1 VIATTTSVSCEPQ
14 WTCAD
19 RLRKRYSD
27 WRVESA
33 AVPTVQCGHQPIAE
47 NCQST
52 LTSSAAQAAVSHKLL
67 SRGLVGDGRLVTE
80 ATVSWSC
87 CSTVSLAELRSRGF
101 DDEPTW
107 FAAVTG
113 PEWRNGPN
121 SKRNSPTNVVGNKRR
136 RQQTSSA
143 NKPREQLG

>member
-1 VIATTTSVSCEPQ
+1 MWASTDRRELPIDTNIVSCTSCSVSKAAESRP
-14 WTCAD
+14 
-19 RLRKRYSD
+19 R
-27 WRVESA
+27 WRRQVSMPAASA
-33 AVPTVQCGHQPIAE
+33 KSMP
-47 NCQST
+47 
-52 LTSSAAQAAVSHKLL
+52 AASGK
-67 SRGLVGDGRLVTE
+67 SMLVTE

-143 NKPREQLG
+143 TNVVGNKRRRQQTSSANKPREQLG